1 MKSLGRVLFISAVF
15 LVFAVGCGYRF
26 SGEGEGPRK
35 GLRKIA
41 IPVFDNATSEPD
53 LGSLFAGAL
62 RRQFM
67 QKGNLQVT
75 SVEDAE
81 VIFHGRVTNIYT
93 SAVAHQDTAR
103 SLQSQ
108 LTIEARLYVTLEI
121 RVVDPKTGSVIWS
134 DPNFTYWK
142 VFRQVSDTVHADP
155 MVGYDNRREAL
166 QFLADEMSIR
176 IHDRFLSD
184 F

>member
-1 MKSLGRVLFISAVF
+1 MKSLARVLFASAVL
-15 LVFAVGCGYRF
+15 LVFAAGCGYHF

-41 IPVFDNATSEPD
+41 VPVFDNATSEPD

-62 RRQFM
+62 RRQFI
-67 QKGNLQVT
+67 QKGSLQVT
-75 SVEDAE
+75 PVEDAD
-81 VIFHGRVTNIYT
+81 VVFHGRVTNIYT
-93 SAVAHQDTAR
+93 SSVAHQDTQR
-103 SLQSQ
+103 SLQTQ
-108 LTIEARLYVTLEI
+108 LTVEARLYVTLEL
-121 RVVDPKTGSVIWS
+121 RAVEPKTGTVVWQ

-142 VFRQVSDTVHADP
+142 VFRQVSEPRNPDP

-166 QFLADEMSIR
+166 QFLADEMAVR
-176 IHDRFLSD
+176 IHDRYLSD